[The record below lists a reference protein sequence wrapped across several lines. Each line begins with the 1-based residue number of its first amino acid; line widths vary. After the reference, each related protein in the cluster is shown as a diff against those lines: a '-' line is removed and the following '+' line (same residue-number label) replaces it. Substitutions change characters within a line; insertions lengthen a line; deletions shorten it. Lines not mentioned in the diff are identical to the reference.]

1 MKLDT
6 RTVYFTDLSQLQ
18 MAPSVPSVTLA
29 THWYT
34 SRSFPENLLANETT
48 KTIAFKTWGNKG
60 HVQFQGTFMI
70 WTPGC
75 VLNHNLPICAMVLP
89 SKVACSH

>member
-6 RTVYFTDLSQLQ
+6 RTVYFTDLSKFQ

-48 KTIAFKTWGNKG
+48 KTTAFRHLGNKG
-60 HVQFQGTFMI
+60 PVQVQGAFWI
-70 WTPGC
+70 
-75 VLNHNLPICAMVLP
+75 
-89 SKVACSH
+89 